1 MKKSRIA
8 KFALLGASAA
18 ALAATLSTSTY
29 AWYVS
34 NKTANVEAV
43 AGSTASGTSDNT
55 IAVSLTGARNDY
67 HKTISLTDKTTG
79 LLPLL
84 RKNATLTATGAV
96 GAKYYGLNETVDPVI
111 LKTTEEGA
119 GWYTYE
125 FYMLA
130 SVNCTVATALTVT
143 NTTQNFSTLTQVN
156 YSGGGYV
163 KVTGD
168 SAPTWAANKYYSY
181 SAGSYTVTSTEPGDW
196 DTNWNNYYVLRT
208 NVISG
213 VDPSAKFTVDAIQ
226 ACSISLA
233 VETGKFASANDDAAY
248 AKNDTT
254 TVPAEYTS
262 SLTAAATGYSA
273 PDGTGYG
280 TVHTASG
287 AHAYYEFMTNKTL
300 AQETKNAYTGSALSN
315 ISLTAGVPV
324 RLYYSIWLDGSNELC
339 FNACQGQTLS
349 VAFDYTATPTNS

>member
-43 AGSTASGTSDNT
+43 AGSTATGTSDNT

-84 RKNATLTATGAV
+84 RKNATLTATGTV
-96 GAKYYGLNETVDPVI
+96 GAKYYALNEAVNPVV
-111 LKTTEEGA
+111 LKTTEESA

-130 SVNCTVATALTVT
+130 SVNCNVSTALTVT
-143 NTTQNFSTLTQVN
+143 NTTQSFATLTQVN

-181 SAGSYTVTSTEPGDW
+181 SAGSYTVTESQPA
-196 DTNWNNYYVLRT
+196 NWATTYTDYYVLRT
-208 NVISG
+208 NVITG
-213 VDPSAKFTVDAIQ
+213 VDPSAKFTVDALT
-226 ACSISLA
+226 ACQISLA
-233 VETGKFASANDDAAY
+233 VETGAFSSAADDATYGKA
-248 AKNDTT
+248 NNTD
-254 TVPAEYTS
+254 VPVEYTQ
-262 SLTAAATGYSA
+262 SLTAAAANYTA
-273 PDGTGYG
+273 PTGTGYG
-280 TVHTASG
+280 TVHPSSG
-287 AHAYYEFMTNKTL
+287 AHAYYEFMTDKTL
-300 AQETKNAYTGSALSN
+300 DNTAKDAYTGTALGT
-315 ISLTAGVPV
+315 IALTAGVPV
-324 RLYYSIWLDGSNELC
+324 RLYYSIWLDGANDLC

-349 VAFDYTATPTNS
+349 VAFDYTATPTN